1 MSLVNSREGTPLGFS
16 SYPRRSDEGTLGNP
30 ETIVWSSIRH
40 LSSREMAVSVA
51 YEVHSVKKKTE
62 LQAVAKNLKLFIGQ
76 AYEFYEAAKSA
87 KPNTAPLIYYYSF
100 LNLAKALCEIRKPG
114 FHKRDDY
121 YNHGIRWK
129 NDRNLLVNI
138 DKECV
143 HIPTRRGVWHALMES
158 ILGQGFSITT
168 PQKLSI
174 KELFLNCPEISIE
187 TSRSFARD
195 SNYIELVNP
204 QILIDKE
211 SSEVWTQF
219 SVYIAELRDKK
230 LSAPTL
236 IKSISTNNSSYKEVR
251 ALEKYLRTFES
262 AAPKTFKADMPYR
275 AIFPDI
281 KEMNLF
287 THLDREKKL
296 GYLIPLQQRL
306 PFRMPQL
313 MVLYTILFWLG
324 SLVRYDPHSVSDLME
339 SRHWVLIDG
348 FMSQSRLWL
357 LEQFEWAFFQAETT
371 LWSAR

>member
-1 MSLVNSREGTPLGFS
+1 MSLDNPRKGIPLGFCT
-16 SYPRRSDEGTLGNP
+16 YPLTSDEGTLGDP
-30 ETIVWSSIRH
+30 EAIVWSSIRY
-40 LSSREMAVSVA
+40 LSSREMAVSIA
-51 YEVHSVKKKTE
+51 YDIHGIKRKRE
-62 LQAVAKNLKLFIGQ
+62 LQAVSKNLKLYIGQ
-76 AYEFYEAAKSA
+76 AYEFYEAAKLA

-100 LNLAKALCEIRKPG
+100 LNLAKALCEIRKPS
-114 FHKRDDY
+114 FHKRDEY

-129 NDRNLLVNI
+129 NDRNFLVSI

-143 HIPTRRGVWHALMES
+143 HIPTRKGVWHALMES
-158 ILGQGFSITT
+158 VLGQEFSINT

-174 KELFLNCPEISIE
+174 KELFLYCPEISIE
-187 TSRSFARD
+187 TNKIFGRD
-195 SNYIELVNP
+195 NKYIELVNP
-204 QILIDKE
+204 EILIDKE
-211 SSEVWTQF
+211 SPEVWTQF
-219 SVYIAELRDKK
+219 SVYKGELKNKK

-236 IKSISTNNSSYKEVR
+236 LESISTNNSSYKEVR
-251 ALEKYLRTFES
+251 APEEYLRTFES
-262 AAPKTFKADMPYR
+262 ATPKIFKSGMASQ

-281 KEMNLF
+281 RGMNIF
-287 THLDREKKL
+287 THLNREKKL
-296 GYLIPLQQRL
+296 GYLIPIQQRL

-324 SLVRYDPHSVSDLME
+324 SLVRYDPHSVNDLME